1 MAVTVPL
8 PTPNCITYSVI
19 HDASAVQAT
28 MSGPVSLLEW
38 QPVRGL
44 VQGVIITH
52 SIVKACIAATK
63 SHLSH
68 LDDVDDISETDVF
81 LSFLPLAH
89 IMLSL
94 SSSNTWRYMF
104 SFCDMNGA
112 HADGWR
118 QTRFSGDCAC
128 CRTGQRRSPSCTPV
142 ARLGTTGVLMLSRKQ
157 ILACTVRPHPMTA

>member
-1 MAVTVPL
+1 M
-8 PTPNCITYSVI
+8 
-19 HDASAVQAT
+19 H
-28 MSGPVSLLEW
+28 
-38 QPVRGL
+38 GL

-94 SSSNTWRYMF
+94 LSSNTCWGLPLTHCQAPAAR
-104 SFCDMNGA
+104 
-112 HADGWR
+112 
-118 QTRFSGDCAC
+118 RFWGS
-128 CRTGQRRSPSCTPV
+128 SLTP
-142 ARLGTTGVLMLSRKQ
+142 RGG
-157 ILACTVRPHPMTA
+157 